1 VRIRSLTLLAPGLRP
16 GEPPVCFTVPTA
28 FSFEKKDKGM
38 RQCLLGR
45 LGQAPGDATVAVAQQ
60 KQGSAMLSTFAAS
73 TGFTM
78 IAEERE
84 RIEPGD
90 LVTFLPLDGLCG

>member
-1 VRIRSLTLLAPGLRP
+1 MLSGATE
-16 GEPPVCFTVPTA
+16 EPPVCFTVPAA
-28 FSFEKKDKGM
+28 FSFEKKNKGM
-38 RQCLLGR
+38 RQYLLGR
-45 LGQAPGDATVAVAQQ
+45 LGQAPGGGTVAVAQE

-73 TGFTM
+73 SGFIM